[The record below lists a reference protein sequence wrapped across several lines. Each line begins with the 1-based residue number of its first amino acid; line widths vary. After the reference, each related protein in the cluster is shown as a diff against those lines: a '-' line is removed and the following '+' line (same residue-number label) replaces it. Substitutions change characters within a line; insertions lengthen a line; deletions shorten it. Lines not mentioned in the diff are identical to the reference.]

1 MRIGNGHEKSVCSCF
16 IACTG
21 SSTLAPRVLQE
32 ANRPIIK
39 YLVVKVTCKTSE
51 ISSLWFTVMGD
62 CGKR

>member
-32 ANRPIIK
+32 ANSTIIK
-39 YLVVKVTCKTSE
+39 YLVTRKTSD
-51 ISSLWFTVMGD
+51 ISSLRFTVMGD
-62 CGKR
+62 CGKS